1 MVTYILTKCSADW
14 LIFVVDKSVNSHIH
28 QFFQIQGQI
37 TPDILVQF
45 DP

>member
-1 MVTYILTKCSADW
+1 MITYILTTFGADW
-14 LIFVVDKSVNSHIH
+14 SIFVDDSVNKRHIQ

-37 TPDILVQF
+37 TPDVLVQF